1 MALGLPSEETIYALN
16 QFKIDA
22 PRVIETAA
30 NETDTVALVD
40 HNEAQQSVSDIK
52 DVEVYAVV
60 DHHRI
65 ANFETANPL
74 YYRAEPVGCTNTI
87 LYKMFQE
94 KNIAIPADIAGL
106 MLSAIISDTLLFK
119 SPTCTPEDEAAAAA
133 LTEIAGVSLQEYGL
147 AMLKAGTNLD
157 DKSIAEL
164 LTLDAKSFPMGAKNV
179 RIAQVNTVDVQD
191 VLNRKDELVAAMETE
206 NAVQGYD
213 VFLLVVTNIIDSDS
227 ALLAVGSHLDT
238 VASAFGV
245 SLIDNVALLPGV
257 VSRKKQVVPP
267 LTEAFSK

>member
-1 MALGLPSEETIYALN
+1 
-16 QFKIDA
+16 
-22 PRVIETAA
+22 
-30 NETDTVALVD
+30 
-40 HNEAQQSVSDIK
+40 
-52 DVEVYAVV
+52 
-60 DHHRI
+60 
-65 ANFETANPL
+65 
-74 YYRAEPVGCTNTI
+74 
-87 LYKMFQE
+87 
-94 KNIAIPADIAGL
+94 

-119 SPTCTPEDEAAAAA
+119 SPTCTKEDELAAAA
-133 LTEIAGVSLQEYGL
+133 LAEIAGISMQEYGL

-164 LTLDAKSFPMGAKNV
+164 LTLDAKSFPMGDKNV

-191 VLNRKDELVAAMETE
+191 ILKRKAELVSAMEAE
-206 NAVQGYD
+206 NRTQDYD

-227 ALLAVGSHLDT
+227 ALLAVGSHLDV

-245 SLIDNVALLPGV
+245 TLEENVALLPGV

>member
-1 MALGLPSEETIYALN
+1 M
-16 QFKIDA
+16 
-22 PRVIETAA
+22 
-30 NETDTVALVD
+30 
-40 HNEAQQSVSDIK
+40 
-52 DVEVYAVV
+52 
-60 DHHRI
+60 
-65 ANFETANPL
+65 
-74 YYRAEPVGCTNTI
+74 
-87 LYKMFQE
+87 
-94 KNIAIPADIAGL
+94 
-106 MLSAIISDTLLFK
+106 
-119 SPTCTPEDEAAAAA
+119 
-133 LTEIAGVSLQEYGL
+133 
-147 AMLKAGTNLD
+147 
-157 DKSIAEL
+157 
-164 LTLDAKSFPMGAKNV
+164 TLDAKSFPMGAKNV